1 MVRRCMNVRGWRDEG
16 TPPAGEEYLIFP
28 LRVRPMDRPL
38 RRRGELAGEF
48 GGEATC
54 VVARLWPLGR
64 SVGGRAYTC
73 MCSLPF
79 CISGSDSTRGH
90 PSVFGGLFILTRRW
104 HLHLPSSEQQ
114 QILPPPPPQ
123 NILPFLAFTSFP
135 SPKFARSASQSRRR
149 GSPTSPMC
157 RERGFL
163 WRSRPENL
171 SLSLK
176 VIIT

>member
-1 MVRRCMNVRGWRDEG
+1 MNVRGWRDEG
-16 TPPAGEEYLIFP
+16 TPPPGEEYLIFP

-90 PSVFGGLFILTRRW
+90 PSVFGGLFILPRTS
-104 HLHLPSSEQQ
+104 HLHLPSSEKHNKF
-114 QILPPPPPQ
+114 LPSFLLLCLKIFFPSLPS
-123 NILPFLAFTSFP
+123 LPFRPLNLQGEPLKAGGEVVLHLLCIG
-135 SPKFARSASQSRRR
+135 K
-149 GSPTSPMC
+149 
-157 RERGFL
+157 RGFL
-163 WRSRPENL
+163 
-171 SLSLK
+171 
-176 VIIT
+176 

>member
-1 MVRRCMNVRGWRDEG
+1 MNVRGWRDEG

-54 VVARLWPLGR
+54 VVARLWPLDR

-90 PSVFGGLFILTRRW
+90 PSVFGALFILTRKG
-104 HLHLPSSEQQ
+104 HLHLPSPDQQ
-114 QILPPPPPQ
+114 QILPPPPQ
-123 NILPFLAFTSFP
+123 NLLPSPPLPFRPLNLQGAPFKAGGEAVLHLLCVGREESFEDHGP
-135 SPKFARSASQSRRR
+135 RIS
-149 GSPTSPMC
+149 
-157 RERGFL
+157 
-163 WRSRPENL
+163 L
-171 SLSLK
+171 SIYLSLK